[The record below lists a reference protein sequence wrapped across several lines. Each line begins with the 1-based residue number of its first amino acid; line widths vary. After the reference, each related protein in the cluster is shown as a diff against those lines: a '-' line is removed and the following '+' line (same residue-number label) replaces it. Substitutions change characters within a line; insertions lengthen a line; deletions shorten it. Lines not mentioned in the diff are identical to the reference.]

1 VAQVDAS
8 EKGERLI
15 FVDLLLGAVVA
26 LICGL
31 DRVAIFQIM
40 VSRPIVAAPLAGLVL
55 GDPLAGL
62 QVGLLVE
69 LLWLARLPVGAAV
82 PPDDT
87 QVAIAATVMVI
98 ILGPML
104 NASGIEL
111 TLTSLLVAIPL
122 GKFGQF
128 FDHYARHYNVRLARQ
143 IELAFEEGSIAMAE
157 WQHLRGLIS
166 FSCAAVATYVV
177 ILLGGLL
184 LIPFLW
190 PLLHQPLSYSGDW
203 LALALPLV
211 GIAVI
216 LGTVNVSRAITLFCA
231 SFGMAFLLMWLV

>member
-1 VAQVDAS
+1 M
-8 EKGERLI
+8 I
-15 FVDLLLGAVVA
+15 FSDLLLGAVVA

-31 DRVAIFQIM
+31 DRVAIFQFM
-40 VSRPIVAAPLAGLVL
+40 VSRPIVAAPLAGLAL
-55 GDPLAGL
+55 GDPMIGL

-87 QVAIAATVMVI
+87 QVSIAATVMVI
-98 ILGPML
+98 ILGPL
-104 NASGIEL
+104 LGASGIEL
-111 TLTSLLVAIPL
+111 VLTSLLVSIPF
-122 GKFGQF
+122 GKVGQY

-143 IELAFEEGSIAMAE
+143 VELAFEKESIAAAE
-157 WQHLRGLIS
+157 WQHLRGLVS
-166 FSCAAVATYVV
+166 FSLAAIATYAV
-177 ILLGGLL
+177 ILLGGLIV
-184 LIPFLW
+184 IPFIW
-190 PLLHQPLSYSGDW
+190 PFLHQPLSYSGDW